1 MELIEA
7 KIERIVG
14 NPKSQFAVVL
24 SAEEKCFLI
33 FVGQSEAIAVFRALC
48 DQPTDRPMTHDL
60 MSSLFVAFEI
70 GVRRVAISSLSS
82 GIFCA
87 TLQLTQSSATE
98 SSPRSEVRL
107 DLRASDAIVLALKT
121 QSTLYVAR
129 AVLDEVDDVTG
140 QLPDVESFSDDI
152 DDLDE

>member
-24 SAEEKCFLI
+24 SAEEKRFLI
-33 FVGQSEAIAVFRALC
+33 FVGQMEAIAVFRALG

-60 MSSLFVAFEI
+60 MSSLFVAFDI
-70 GVRRVAISSLSS
+70 NVRRIAISSLSD

-87 TLQLTQSSATE
+87 TLQLTQSGGDE
-98 SSPRSEVRL
+98 SEPRSEVRL

-121 QSTLYVAR
+121 ESLLYVAR
-129 AVLDEVDDVTG
+129 EVLEDVDDVTE
-140 QLPDVESFSDDI
+140 QLPDVDGFPDDE
-152 DDLDE
+152 DEGL

>member
-24 SAEEKCFLI
+24 TADDKRFLI
-33 FVGQSEAIAVFRALC
+33 FVGQSEAIAVFRALG
-48 DQPTDRPMTHDL
+48 DQPTDRPMTHDIV
-60 MSSLFVAFEI
+60 SGVFVAFDIE
-70 GVRRVAISSLSS
+70 VRRISISSLLD

-87 TLQLTQSSATE
+87 TLQLTQAAPDDAE
-98 SSPRSEVRL
+98 PRSEVRL

-121 QSTLYVAR
+121 DSQLYVAR
-129 AVLDEVDDVTG
+129 SVLSQVEDVTD
-140 QLPDVESFSDDI
+140 QLPDIEGFPPDD
-152 DDLDE
+152 DSSL

>member
-24 SAEEKCFLI
+24 SAEEKRFLI
-33 FVGQSEAIAVFRALC
+33 FVGQMEAIAVFRALG
-48 DQPTDRPMTHDL
+48 DQPPARPMTHDL
-60 MSSLFVAFEI
+60 ISSLFVAFDI
-70 GVRRVAISSLSS
+70 NVRRIAISSLSD

-87 TLQLTQSSATE
+87 TLQLTQSGGDNSE
-98 SSPRSEVRL
+98 PRSEVRL

-121 QSTLYVAR
+121 ESLLYVAR
-129 AVLDEVDDVTG
+129 EVLEDVDDVTE
-140 QLPDVESFSDDI
+140 QLPEVDGFPDDE
-152 DDLDE
+152 DEGL